1 MRIIEDIIVGTSSG
15 TILHLISAA
24 CDSSEVS
31 SLPTSGIVDGSTAVT
46 TNTAEAYFFNE
57 KTSAWVKV

>member
-1 MRIIEDIIVGTSSG
+1 MRIIEDIIIGTSEG
-15 TILHLISAA
+15 TPLHLIKVA

-46 TNTAEAYFFNE
+46 TNTVEAYVFNE
-57 KTSAWVKV
+57 KTSAWGKA